1 MKVQISTM
9 IEDTVTRL
17 QNEVERSLEILVR
30 KKNTFIVV
38 SGLELWEYIAR
49 AVPLALTKR

>member
-9 IEDTVTRL
+9 IEDNFTRL

-30 KKNTFIVV
+30 IKNAFIVV
-38 SGLELWEYIAR
+38 SGLELWEYVAQ

>member
-9 IEDTVTRL
+9 IEDNVTRL

-30 KKNTFIVV
+30 KKNAIFVV
-38 SGLELWEYIAR
+38 SGFELWYNIAR